1 MSDHGFADRR
11 AALEEAFFAKQNS
24 ELLQRLR
31 ARDQQ
36 ASDEGAL
43 AAASGISDPAV
54 LKRLLGLGIGPA
66 TVAALTLVP
75 LVLVAWADGAM
86 SKEEQSAI
94 LSAAHKQGVQ
104 PGGPGHKLLEHWMV
118 EAPGV
123 HVAEAWKS
131 YIASLTTAMPEAERH
146 GLRDAVIGQAE
157 KVADAA
163 GGFLGLGVG
172 NRVST
177 AERAVLHELSAAFGK

>member
-1 MSDHGFADRR
+1 MSDRAFDDRR
-11 AALEEAFFAKQNS
+11 AALEEAFFAKQNN

-31 ARDQQ
+31 ERDQQ
-36 ASDEGAL
+36 ATDEGAL

-54 LKRLLGLGIGPA
+54 LKQLLSLGIGAA
-66 TVAALTLVP
+66 TIAALTLVP
-75 LVLVAWADGAM
+75 LVLVAWADGAL

-94 LSAAHKQGVQ
+94 LSAAQKQGVQ

-118 EAPGV
+118 EAPGAE
-123 HVAEAWKS
+123 VAEAWKS
-131 YIASLTTAMPEAERH
+131 YIAALTAAMPEGERRA
-146 GLRDAVIGQAE
+146 LRDAMLGQAE

-172 NRVST
+172 NRVSA
-177 AERAVLHELSAAFGK
+177 AERAVLNALAAAFGD